1 MRIRRLLAVGAAGVA
16 AALGITTAASAVTGS
31 GIAAAPDS
39 LRALAA
45 KTGLR
50 IGTAVIPFDLDHP
63 AYQAIVASQFSVVTP
78 GNEMKWQVV
87 EPTQGTFDWS
97 GADRLVTFAE
107 QHGQL
112 VRGHTLLWHKS
123 AARLADFGRRQRN
136 YRQLRNLLRQPWPE
150 GGHHRGRCPYVREQ
164 RDRPG
169 AHRPPGHVRAAG

>member
-63 AYQAIVASQFSVVTP
+63 RTRPSLRASSR
-78 GNEMKWQVV
+78 
-87 EPTQGTFDWS
+87 S
-97 GADRLVTFAE
+97 
-107 QHGQL
+107 
-112 VRGHTLLWHKS
+112 S
-123 AARLADFGRRQRN
+123 
-136 YRQLRNLLRQPWPE
+136 LRETR
-150 GGHHRGRCPYVREQ
+150 
-164 RDRPG
+164 
-169 AHRPPGHVRAAG
+169 